1 MNYKIKIKLLN
12 VHKCI
17 WCFINY
23 QNKKDR
29 NKKNFFPQTGTNV
42 QKLNDECEDYLLN
55 VRIMIE
61 IKIIL
66 IYQMIQKHY
75 AVNISF

>member
-1 MNYKIKIKLLN
+1 MYTNVIGVLSIIKIKKIETKRIL
-12 VHKCI
+12 
-17 WCFINY
+17 
-23 QNKKDR
+23 
-29 NKKNFFPQTGTNV
+29 FPQTGTNV

-66 IYQMIQKHY
+66 IYLKI
-75 AVNISF
+75 